1 VNTLDEL
8 RNVIERIDSRTESLE
23 AVKIMSAY
31 LRKRLV
37 QRQSEETQGKL
48 TYQHYTD
55 RDFVKLREFLR
66 FSQFPRIRQAAE
78 DFLTNLAGERPTP
91 EQEATQLSEVEANAG
106 N

>member
-1 VNTLDEL
+1 VNTLDDL
-8 RNVIERIDSRTESLE
+8 RNVIERIDPKESIE

-37 QRQSEETQGKL
+37 QRLSEEAQGKA
-48 TYQHYTD
+48 TYKHYTD
-55 RDFVKLREFLR
+55 RDFVKLREFVH

-91 EQEATQLSEVEANAG
+91 EPKSSILPEAVHEG